1 MIKTNYKGLMEKEIE
16 KLEGRKARLLLHS
29 CCGPCSTSVIDTLK
43 DFFDITV
50 FYYNP
55 NIFPKDEYLRRK
67 EEQIKYLDQLRVSYI
82 IGKYD
87 IKAFYS
93 KTAGLKNELE
103 EGLRC
108 LECFRIR
115 LNKTAKVGLDN
126 QMEYF
131 TTTLTVSPHKNS
143 ENINKIGVDIA
154 GKLEGRIKY
163 LTSDF
168 KKAGGFLK
176 SLQLSEKNDMY
187 RQEYCGCIFS
197 LKEREKNVKK

>member
-1 MIKTNYKGLMEKEIE
+1 MIKNNYKNAMEKEIE
-16 KLEGRKARLLLHS
+16 KLKGRKAKLLLHS
-29 CCGPCSTSVIDTLK
+29 CCGPCSTSVIDNLK
-43 DFFDITV
+43 YFFDITV

-67 EEQIKYLDQLRVSYI
+67 HEQIKYLNKLRVPCI

-87 IKAFYS
+87 TKIFYS
-93 KTAGLKNELE
+93 KIAGLENDMEG
-103 EGLRC
+103 GLRC
-108 LECFRIR
+108 LECFKIR
-115 LNKTAKVGLDN
+115 LNKTVKVGLDN

-154 GKLEGRIKY
+154 SKYKGRIRY
-163 LTSDF
+163 LLSDF

>member
-1 MIKTNYKGLMEKEIE
+1 MMKTNYKSLMEKEIE

-67 EEQIKYLDQLRVSYI
+67 EEQIKYLYQLGVPYI

-143 ENINKIGVDIA
+143 GNINKIGLDIA
-154 GKLEGRIKY
+154 GKLEDRIKY
-163 LTSDF
+163 LISDF